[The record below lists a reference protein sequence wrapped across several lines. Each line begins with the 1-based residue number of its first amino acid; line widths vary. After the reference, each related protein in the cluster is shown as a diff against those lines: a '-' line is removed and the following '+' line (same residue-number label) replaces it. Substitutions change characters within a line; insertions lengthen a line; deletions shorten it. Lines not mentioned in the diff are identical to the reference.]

1 MIPDWKLERFLTGDL
16 PDEEMNM
23 LRELEATDVVFA
35 NRVKMLREDNKAILN
50 KLPFETLAGK
60 LAGIADATE
69 NASVAN
75 SIGSA
80 NVAENADVL
89 GTANVAD
96 TAGTANVANSD
107 ETLNVAGRANAAR
120 IAPHFTLMKFA
131 AAAMFIFAVAL
142 VAFMVQRETVVAG
155 ENAAGN
161 GDDMAAVNGSQIT
174 QVAFAE
180 TQSDT
185 RIKGLDA
192 RMEVWKKTDAGIVQL
207 QDLDE
212 VHEGDEIQL
221 RYAVPEKC
229 FGLLFSMDG
238 NGALT
243 LHMGDGVKAVELA
256 PGKMNSLPFAYK
268 LDDAPYFEKFFFVT
282 SPKEFAVEEN
292 DIDKLLKRSD
302 VKVIGFTLKKAGK

>member
-60 LAGIADATE
+60 LADVPE
-69 NASVAN
+69 NA
-75 SIGSA
+75 
-80 NVAENADVL
+80 ETL
-89 GTANVAD
+89 ETANVAD
-96 TAGTANVANSD
+96 SAEKADAANAD
-107 ETLNVAGRANAAR
+107 AAGRAAKNAEKNVLT
-120 IAPHFTLMKFA
+120 ISFVKFA
-131 AAAMFIFAVAL
+131 AAAVFVLAVAL
-142 VAFMVQRETVVAG
+142 VAFMTQRDAVVTG
-155 ENAAGN
+155 VNADGKG
-161 GDDMAAVNGSQIT
+161 GDIAQSQNLQNM
-174 QVAFAE
+174 QVAMNE
-180 TQSDT
+180 TASDT

-212 VHEGDEIQL
+212 VREGDEIQL

-243 LHMGDGVKAVELA
+243 LHMGDGVKAIELT

-292 DIDKLLKRSD
+292 DVDKLLQRSD
-302 VKVIGFTLKKAGK
+302 IKVIGFTLKKAGK

>member
-35 NRVKMLREDNKAILN
+35 SRVKMLREDNKAILN

-60 LAGIADATE
+60 LADVPET
-69 NASVAN
+69 
-75 SIGSA
+75 
-80 NVAENADVL
+80 ADVL
-89 GTANVAD
+89 E
-96 TAGTANVANSD
+96 TANVANSA
-107 ETLNVAGRANAAR
+107 EHANAAR
-120 IAPHFTLMKFA
+120 IAPRFTLMKFA
-131 AAAMFIFAVAL
+131 AAAMLIFAVAL
-142 VAFMVQRETVVAG
+142 IAFMVQRETVVAG
-155 ENAAGN
+155 GNAAGN
-161 GDDMAAVNGSQIT
+161 SDDVAAVNGSQIT

-192 RMEVWKKTDAGIVQL
+192 RMEVWKKTDTGIVQL

-212 VHEGDEIQL
+212 VREGDEIQL

-243 LHMGDGVKAVELA
+243 LHMGDGVKAIELT

-282 SPKEFAVEEN
+282 SPREFAVEEN
-292 DIDKLLKRSD
+292 DVDKLLKRSD

>member
-50 KLPFETLAGK
+50 KFPFEALAGK
-60 LAGIADATE
+60 LADVPET
-69 NASVAN
+69 
-75 SIGSA
+75 
-80 NVAENADVL
+80 ADVL
-89 GTANVAD
+89 ETANVAD
-96 TAGTANVANSD
+96 SA
-107 ETLNVAGRANAAR
+107 EHANAAR
-120 IAPHFTLMKFA
+120 IAPRFTLMKFA

-142 VAFMVQRETVVAG
+142 VAFMAQRETVVAG
-155 ENAAGN
+155 GNAAGN
-161 GDDMAAVNGSQIT
+161 GDDVAAVDGSQNT

-212 VHEGDEIQL
+212 VREGDEIQL

-292 DIDKLLKRSD
+292 DVDKLLKRSD

>member
-16 PDEEMNM
+16 PEEDMNK
-23 LRELEATDVVFA
+23 LRELEANDAVFA
-35 NRVKMLREDNKAILN
+35 NRVKMLREDNKAILS
-50 KLPFETLAGK
+50 KLPFETLAEK
-60 LAGIADATE
+60 IADATD
-69 NASVAN
+69 VA
-75 SIGSA
+75 GEGRA
-80 NVAENADVL
+80 NL
-89 GTANVAD
+89 GTVTE
-96 TAGTANVANSD
+96 TAGTAVK
-107 ETLNVAGRANAAR
+107 NAPR
-120 IAPHFTLMKFA
+120 FTLVKFA

-142 VAFMVQRETVVAG
+142 VAFFAQRETSVMNERVGSDVA
-155 ENAAGN
+155 N
-161 GDDMAAVNGSQIT
+161 VNGSQNT
-174 QVAFAE
+174 QVALAE

-185 RIKGLDA
+185 RIKGLEA
-192 RMEVWKKTDAGIVQL
+192 RMEVWKKTPAGIVQL
-207 QDLDE
+207 NDLDS
-212 VHEGDEIQL
+212 VGEGDEIQL

-243 LHMGDGVKAVELA
+243 LHMGNGVKAIELA

-292 DIDKLLKRSD
+292 DVDKLLKKSD